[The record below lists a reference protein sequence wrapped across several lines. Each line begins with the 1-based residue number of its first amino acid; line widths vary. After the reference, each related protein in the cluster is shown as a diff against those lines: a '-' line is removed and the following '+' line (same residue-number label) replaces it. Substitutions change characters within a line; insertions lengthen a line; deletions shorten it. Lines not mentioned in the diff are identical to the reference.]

1 MDDEY
6 IVNLHKEI
14 QFDLFNWNK
23 VSYLGEI
30 LYKSKNSM
38 DNGDFDNWI
47 ETKLFISPKYAE
59 FYEFVYQNRD
69 MINQFTFKNTIPGNL
84 PEMKKILVQANEDF
98 EAGKLDQMQFGR
110 FSNVSDKIIDYIN
123 WIIQDR
129 GL

>member
-14 QFDLFNWNK
+14 QFDLFNWRK
-23 VSYLGEI
+23 VVYLGEI
-30 LYKSKNSM
+30 LIQNRNNM
-38 DNGDFDNWI
+38 NNGDFDNWI
-47 ETKLFISPKYAE
+47 ETKLFISPKYAN

-69 MINQFTFKNTIPGNL
+69 MINQFTFKNKIPGNL
-84 PEMKKILVQANEDF
+84 PEMKEILVKANMDF
-98 EAGKLDQMQFGR
+98 ESGRLDLDQFGR

-123 WIIQDR
+123 WIIEDR